1 MIAELNQH
9 DLRPSADAKP
19 ETLLRRLHFDLIGL
33 PPTPDDI
40 DEFVHSVELNGLEIA
55 LGDCVDRL
63 LQSVA
68 FGQRWGRHW
77 LDVARYAESSGKEA
91 NISFPYA
98 WRYRDYVIDAVNDD
112 VPFDRFLT
120 EQIAGDLLAAKD
132 DAERTRLLIA
142 TGFLALGPK
151 NLDAANPLQFDA
163 DLVDEQIDAV
173 TRVFMA
179 SSVACARCH
188 DHKFD
193 PFSMEDYY
201 ALAGIF
207 ASTKTYF
214 GTAVSPSNRLGG
226 DPLVLPKSDSTLIL
240 HRSISPQKVET
251 LKAEKAAMQKEQA
264 EKGASFTLRDA
275 LRILWRTGAIDG
287 QLEKVDAA
295 RQRVTFGD
303 GSLGRQRS
311 SRFTFDAAW
320 RSESPERVNS
330 ASVSARYLCRQRTAH
345 QPGSKRT
352 SRTGKVVNPS

>member
-1 MIAELNQH
+1 MDESDARWCRSEIDRFVVAKQKQH
-9 DLRPSADAKP
+9 DLRRSADAP
-19 ETLLRRLHFDLIGL
+19 AETLLRRLHFDLIGL
-33 PPTPDDI
+33 PPTPNEI
-40 DEFVHSVELNGLEIA
+40 REFVHSVQAEGIDIA
-55 LGDCVDRL
+55 LADRVDRL

-120 EQIAGDLLAAKD
+120 EQIAGDLLTSID

-151 NLDAANPLQFDA
+151 NLDAASPLQFDA

-207 ASTKTYF
+207 ASTKTFF
-214 GTAVSPSNRLGG
+214 GTAVSPSNRVGG
-226 DPLVLPKSDSTLIL
+226 DPLVLPKLDTTRDPSPLDFPRESRIVEGGKSGDAKRAGGERCCL
-240 HRSISPQKVET
+240 HAPR
-251 LKAEKAAMQKEQA
+251 
-264 EKGASFTLRDA
+264 
-275 LRILWRTGAIDG
+275 
-287 QLEKVDAA
+287 
-295 RQRVTFGD
+295 
-303 GSLGRQRS
+303 
-311 SRFTFDAAW
+311 RFTDHLADRRDRWAI
-320 RSESPERVNS
+320 
-330 ASVSARYLCRQRTAH
+330 
-345 QPGSKRT
+345 
-352 SRTGKVVNPS
+352 GKS